1 MTITGLRFEVTW
13 SFPFPITTAGSGT
26 ALTICVRSGDPYL
39 AFLTQ
44 TTGDDEVLYLEPFS
58 GDEHYR
64 HPTPPGHPTISG
76 MAYDPFRRLI
86 WCCQSTS
93 GPEVI
98 LTLDPET
105 GFLTGTQVALP
116 SPTTPQGL
124 ACNGFFFVRGGGS
137 TLELW
142 ATNGVLLGT
151 RQYAGRIIS
160 GVSASPWSYCF
171 VDRSTDEIVVIGPL
185 GNELAVSSGIGASGG
200 MEAIAFDYIDFIH
213 MDDIPQVWGPGGTIG
228 DPGTI
233 YHPDTPWNPAPWG
246 GRHRL
251 YVANQIDQT
260 IYAGYLTEA

>member
-13 SFPFPITTAGSGT
+13 SFPYPITTTGSGT
-26 ALTICVRSGDPYL
+26 ALTICVRSGDICL

-44 TTGDDEVLYLEPFS
+44 TSGDDEVLYLHPFT
-58 GDEHYR
+58 GDEQYR
-64 HPTPPGHPTISG
+64 HPTPPGYLTISG

-86 WCCQSTS
+86 WCCELTVA
-93 GPEVI
+93 PEVI

-105 GFLTGTQVALP
+105 GSLTGTQVATP
-116 SPTTPQGL
+116 SPTMSAPHGL

-151 RQYAGRIIS
+151 HRYTGRSIR

-171 VDRSTDEIVVIGPL
+171 VDTDEIVVIGPM
-185 GNELAVSSGIGASGG
+185 GNELAVSSGIGTSGG

-213 MDDIPQVWGPGGTIG
+213 MDDIPQVWGPDGSIG

-233 YHPDTPWNPAPWG
+233 YNPDTPWNPEPWA

-251 YVANQIDQT
+251 YVANEIDQT
-260 IYAGYLTEA
+260 IYAGYLTAD